1 MNRIELN
8 SKWLLILI
16 VVVFALL
23 AAEAPQTG
31 QSFAS
36 LAAGQATTHTFVE
49 DFTSDTNPAAGG
61 FASSR
66 FVHTTSGNFSF
77 ANESDLSPVAPF
89 PSSPHAMF
97 RFSGSDEVTF
107 GLSPGETVSR
117 AKVSVNSLYGEA
129 HVTFV
134 GSSDSRSFMFMQGQ
148 QAWQSVEVHTTD
160 LGDGGLPI
168 GDISRITLVGFEGL
182 FDNVEIDVVGTPAPT
197 PTFDL
202 CVQDESNGNLLRLNS
217 ATGEYVFVNCRGGV
231 TIGGTGTVTIRGST
245 ITLQHNTA
253 DRRVLAT
260 IDNGVHRGTASLQ
273 IISMGMT
280 LTIADRNTTNNGCT
294 C

>member
-1 MNRIELN
+1 MNRIELD
-8 SKWLLILI
+8 SKWLIILTVAI
-16 VVVFALL
+16 LALL
-23 AAEAPQTG
+23 VAAPQTG
-31 QSFAS
+31 QSFS
-36 LAAGQATTHTFVE
+36 LLAPGQSTLHTFVE
-49 DFTSDTNPAAGG
+49 DFTSDTNPTMGG

-168 GDISRITLVGFEGL
+168 GDISRITLVGFEAL
-182 FDNVEIDVVGTPAPT
+182 FDNVEIDVSGSPG

-202 CVQDESNGNLLRLNS
+202 CLQDESNGNLLRLNS
-217 ATGEYVFVNCRGGV
+217 ATGEYAFVSCRGGF
-231 TIGGTGTVTIRGST
+231 TITGTGMVTIRGST

-253 DRRVLAT
+253 DRRVVAT
-260 IDNGVHRGTASLQ
+260 IDNSAHRGTASLQ
-273 IISMGMT
+273 SFSMAMT
-280 LTIADRNTTNNGCT
+280 LTISDRDTTNNLCT